1 MKITYPRPNNEAA
14 RAMAVMEL
22 DLDYTELSDMFKDLA
37 RLAARIAGTE
47 ISLVNLIDTYTQWTI
62 ANHGL
67 AIEQMAREDSVCT
80 YTITTPESFEIKM
93 LSKDERFQDK
103 FYVSGDP
110 YLNYYF
116 GIPLKT
122 SHGLNLGALCVMD
135 KQPKDISPEKI
146 ELLKIVANEIA
157 NRLLSLKTLQD
168 LRNQVKAAKQAKQKV
183 AHDIRG
189 PLGGIINLAQLLATE
204 GKTYQIDEVID
215 FVQMIYKAG
224 HSLLD
229 LSTEIL
235 HNEDR
240 NAQQKS
246 DTLTLQQF
254 KEKLIRLYEPQ
265 ALNKQ
270 IQLSVQIADNADQ
283 FQFPK
288 NKLLQIAGNLITNAI
303 KFTDNEGKV
312 SVLLNAQKTSEQEQ
326 LYITISD
333 TGIGMD
339 AAAVDEILNGVK
351 DSDMGTAGEAG
362 YGFGLPL
369 VKRLVESL
377 DGKMTIE
384 SALGKGTT
392 FQITIAYPVNT
403 DN

>member
-1 MKITYPRPNNEAA
+1 MKIRYPQPSNEAA

-22 DLDYTELSDMFKDLA
+22 DLDYTELADMFKDLT
-37 RLAARIAGTE
+37 RLAARIANTE

-67 AIEQMAREDSVCT
+67 AIDQMPREDSVCT
-80 YTITTPESFEIKM
+80 YTITTPESFEVKM

-122 SHGLNLGALCVMD
+122 SQGLNLGALCVMD

-157 NRLLSLKTLQD
+157 NRLLSLKALQD
-168 LRNQVKAAKQAKQKV
+168 LRNQVKASDLARQKA

-189 PLGGIINLAQLLATE
+189 PLGGIINLAQLLASD
-204 GKTYQIDEVID
+204 GKSYQIDEVIE

-224 HSLLD
+224 NSLLE
-229 LSTEIL
+229 LSNEIL
-235 HNEDR
+235 TQHDKT
-240 NAQQKS
+240 AILQA

-254 KEKLIRLYEPQ
+254 SEKLNRLYQPQ
-265 ALNKQ
+265 ALNKGVTLN
-270 IQLSVQIADNADQ
+270 IEVATASAHR
-283 FQFPK
+283 FPK

-303 KFTDNEGKV
+303 KFTDAGGHVKA
-312 SVLLNAQKTSEQEQ
+312 SINATQDDRAQE
-326 LYITISD
+326 LHIRITD
-333 TGIGMD
+333 TGIGMNAQAL
-339 AAAVDEILNGVK
+339 AAIQSGEKN
-351 DSDMGTAGEAG
+351 SDTGTAGETG
-362 YGFGLPL
+362 FGFGLPL
-369 VKRLVESL
+369 VQKLVADL
-377 DGKMTIE
+377 QGQ
-384 SALGKGTT
+384 L
-392 FQITIAYPVNT
+392 QIQSIPDQGSIFDVRIPYPLNS
-403 DN
+403 